1 MVQLPL
7 ISTGTPWLRRAL
19 VASAIV
25 HLMIVGGGSWLS
37 RDHETHEVELVD
49 IEVAPEAPKAE
60 ALPEEIVRAQEKEL
74 ADSHA
79 DEPAS
84 APPMPGEG
92 IAEDAGVPDATIDA
106 APDATPDASIDAAVP
121 NVAATDD
128 AGTSTTD
135 DAAAIAASETGG
147 SSSND
152 AATVAASDDA
162 GTTVASVLG
171 PPSTDTTADAHVAP
185 PIADS
190 FAAGSAETSEP
201 AVDGAPTTAGTAAN
215 LLGYFPAGHVVT
227 VMERLDRVRG
237 TEWAAHAEKLMKPLP
252 DYHAL
257 FGDGD
262 VKLVDKFET
271 LVISTPSPRDAAATT
286 LVART
291 TMSRPALRAF
301 LGSPTSPVVW
311 SAGKGGLVGRRT
323 HPLFPNDTRVF
334 LSPFAGWF
342 LLVPPSDVPGMLG
355 IARGNIDRVEATAT
369 LPPWFASI
377 RSIEK
382 ESGDPSGPAVVV
394 TLGFQPIRQK
404 IPDGIDLALGVKTVP
419 LPDRVT
425 VTMELVP
432 HGWRVRGNMH
442 FASDADAG
450 EFAAAVATI
459 QQRIRSSSL
468 LAAPLRQQHLLNAVI
483 GLSLQ
488 RTGPRV
494 SYGTS
499 LSIADARA
507 LFAFAAT
514 TLDEHFA
521 KP

>member
-25 HLMIVGGGSWLS
+25 HLVIGGGGVWLS

-60 ALPEEIVRAQEKEL
+60 ALPEEIVRAQEKDL
-74 ADSHA
+74 ADSHD

-84 APPMPGEG
+84 APPLPGDG
-92 IAEDAGVPDATIDA
+92 VAEDAGVPDATIDA
-106 APDATPDASIDAAVP
+106 MIDARPDAMIDAGVE
-121 NVAATDD
+121 NVAA
-128 AGTSTTD
+128 AD
-135 DAAAIAASETGG
+135 DAAPGDAPAIVANAA
-147 SSSND
+147 ND
-152 AATVAASDDA
+152 AASVAASDDA

-171 PPSTDTTADAHVAP
+171 PPSTDTPVDAGAP
-185 PIADS
+185 PAIADS
-190 FAAGSAETSEP
+190 FGTGSATTNEP

-215 LLGYFPAGHVVT
+215 LLSYFPDGHVVT
-227 VMERLDRVRG
+227 VMVRLDRVRG

-271 LVISTPSPRDAAATT
+271 IVISTPSPRDAALTT

-291 TMSRPALRAF
+291 TMSRPALRTF
-301 LGSPTSPVVW
+301 LASPTSPVVW

-323 HPLFPNDTRVF
+323 HPAFPNDTRVF

-342 LLVPPSDVPGMLG
+342 LLVQPSDVTGMLG
-355 IARGNIDRVEATAT
+355 VARGNIDRVEATAP
-369 LPPWFASI
+369 LPPWLASI

-382 ESGDPSGPAVVV
+382 ESGDPRGPAVVV

-425 VTMELVP
+425 VAMELVTQ
-432 HGWRVRGNMH
+432 GWLVRGNMH
-442 FASDADAG
+442 FATDADAS
-450 EFAAAVATI
+450 EFATAVATI
-459 QQRIRSSSL
+459 QRRIRASSL
-468 LAAPLRQQHLLNAVI
+468 LAAPLRQQHIFNAI
-483 GLSLQ
+483 TGLSLQ

-494 SYGTS
+494 SYATS
-499 LSIADARA
+499 LSIADAHA
-507 LFAFAAT
+507 LFAFAAA
-514 TLDEHFA
+514 TLDDHFA